1 MNITVCVKRVPDTET
16 RIRISPGGTDIE
28 RDGVKY
34 VLSPYDE
41 FAVEAALQLVEGA
54 GGGQAAAG
62 AGPLA
67 GGAGAAAGDGRVTLL
82 SFGPEA
88 TKESLRAGLAL
99 GAHRAVLLSGEPG
112 MDGWATARVLASELE
127 GGDADLVLFGVKA
140 VDDDQQQVG
149 PMVAELLGRPCAT
162 SVAAID
168 VDGGVA
174 TCRRAVEGGQEVVE
188 LDLPAV
194 VTVTKGR
201 YEPRYASL
209 RGIMMAKRKPLVEKE
224 APVVEAGLVVERLEL
239 PPARP
244 EGRIVGEGAEAV
256 PELVRLLREEA
267 KVL

>member
-16 RIRISPGGTDIE
+16 RIRISDDGGGIV

-41 FAVEAALQLVEGA
+41 FALEAALQLVEA
-54 GGGQAAAG
+54 AAGGQAAAG
-62 AGPLA
+62 A
-67 GGAGAAAGDGRVTLL
+67 AAAPDGGRVTLL

-88 TKESLRAGLAL
+88 TKESLRSGLAL
-99 GAHRAVLLSGEPG
+99 GAHRAVLLKGEPT
-112 MDGWATARVLASELE
+112 MDGWATARVLAAELADD
-127 GGDADLVLFGVKA
+127 DAGLVLFGVKA

-162 SVAAID
+162 SAVAID
-168 VDGGVA
+168 VADGVV
-174 TCRRAVEGGQEVVE
+174 TCRRAVEGGLEVVE
-188 LDLPAV
+188 MDLPAV

-209 RGIMMAKRKPLVEKE
+209 RGIMMAKRKPLLEKE
-224 APVVEAGLVVERLEL
+224 AAAVAPALSVERLE
-239 PPARP
+239 PPPPRP
-244 EGRIVGEGAEAV
+244 PGRVVGEGVDAV

-267 KVL
+267 RVI

>member
-16 RIRISPGGTDIE
+16 RIAPDGTDIE

-54 GGGQAAAG
+54 AEGQAAA
-62 AGPLA
+62 AGQ
-67 GGAGAAAGDGRVTLL
+67 VTLL

-99 GAHRAVLLSGEPG
+99 GAHRAVLLKGDPG

-127 GGDADLVLFGVKA
+127 GDGADLVLFGVKA

-168 VDGGVA
+168 MAAGVA

-188 LDLPAV
+188 VDLPAV
-194 VTVTKGR
+194 ATVTKGR

-224 APVVEAGLVVERLEL
+224 APVVEAALVVERLDL
-239 PPARP
+239 PPGRA
-244 EGRIVGEGAEAV
+244 EGRIVGEGPDAV

>member
-1 MNITVCVKRVPDTET
+1 MNITVCVKRVPDTEA
-16 RIRISPGGTDIE
+16 RIRISSGGADIE

-62 AGPLA
+62 PAPLA
-67 GGAGAAAGDGRVTLL
+67 GGAGTAAGDGRVTLV

-99 GAHRAVLLSGEPG
+99 GAHRAVLLRGEPG

-127 GGDADLVLFGVKA
+127 GGDADLVLFGIKA

-224 APVVEAGLVVERLEL
+224 APAVEAGLVVERLDL

>member
-16 RIRISPGGTDIE
+16 RIRVSPGGADIE

-41 FAVEAALQLVEGA
+41 FAVEAALQLVEAVGA
-54 GGGQAAAG
+54 GQ
-62 AGPLA
+62 
-67 GGAGAAAGDGRVTLL
+67 VTLL

-88 TKESLRAGLAL
+88 AKESLRAGLAL
-99 GAHRAVLLSGEPG
+99 GAHQAVLLKGEPG
-112 MDGWATARVLASELE
+112 MDGWATARVLAGELQ
-127 GGDADLVLFGVKA
+127 GDGADLVLFGVKA
-140 VDDDQQQVG
+140 VDGDQQQVG

-162 SVAAID
+162 SVAAMD
-168 VDGGVA
+168 VEGGVA

-194 VTVTKGR
+194 ATVTKGR

-209 RGIMMAKRKPLVEKE
+209 RGIMMAKRKPLLEKE
-224 APVVEAGLVVERLEL
+224 APVIEARLVVERLDL

-244 EGRIVGEGAEAV
+244 EGRIVGEGPDAV

>member
-16 RIRISPGGTDIE
+16 RIRIAPGGADIE

-54 GGGQAAAG
+54 GAGQ
-62 AGPLA
+62 
-67 GGAGAAAGDGRVTLL
+67 VTLL

-99 GAHRAVLLSGEPG
+99 GAHRAVLLKGEPG
-112 MDGWATARVLASELE
+112 MDGWATARVLAGELE

-168 VDGGVA
+168 VDAGVA
-174 TCRRAVEGGQEVVE
+174 TCRRAVEGGHEVVE

-194 VTVTKGR
+194 ATVTKGR

-224 APVVEAGLVVERLEL
+224 APAIDPALVVERLDL

-244 EGRIVGEGAEAV
+244 EGRIVGEGPDAV
-256 PELVRLLREEA
+256 PELLRLLREEA